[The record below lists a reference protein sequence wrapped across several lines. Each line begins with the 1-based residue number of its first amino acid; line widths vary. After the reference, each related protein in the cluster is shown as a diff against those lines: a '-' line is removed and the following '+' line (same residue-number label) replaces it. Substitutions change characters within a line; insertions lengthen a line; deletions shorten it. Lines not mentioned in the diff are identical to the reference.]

1 MGRDRTTKYD
11 NFLTVSFPPMIMD
24 LINQHS
30 WETGISRQ
38 DFIRQC
44 VRNMLTTKYE
54 KDIELVIIDKLKLKN
69 NEKNNT
75 LDPKLV

>member
-30 WETGISRQ
+30 WETGISKQ
-38 DFIRQC
+38 EFIRLA
-44 VRNMLTTKYE
+44 VRSMLSSKYD
-54 KDIELVIIDKLKLKN
+54 KDIELVIID
-69 NEKNNT
+69 T
-75 LDPKLV
+75 LRNKK

>member
-30 WETGISRQ
+30 WETGISKQ
-38 DFIRQC
+38 EFIRLA
-44 VRNMLTTKYE
+44 VRSMLSSKYD
-54 KDIELVIIDKLKLKN
+54 KDIELVIIDTLRNK
-69 NEKNNT
+69 NEKYTNQ
-75 LDPKLV
+75 DPKLV

>member
-30 WETGISRQ
+30 WETGISKQ
-38 DFIRQC
+38 DFIRLA
-44 VRNMLTTKYE
+44 VRNMLTNKYE
-54 KDIELVIIDKLKLKN
+54 KDIELVIIDRLKIKTH
-69 NEKNNT
+69 EKNNHQ
-75 LDPKLV
+75 DPKLV